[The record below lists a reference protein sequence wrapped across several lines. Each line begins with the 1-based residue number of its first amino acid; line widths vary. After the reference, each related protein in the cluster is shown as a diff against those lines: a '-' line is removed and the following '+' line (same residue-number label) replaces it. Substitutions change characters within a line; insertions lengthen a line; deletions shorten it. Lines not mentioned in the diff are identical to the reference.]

1 VQLVASAETAAAV
14 GMAAEVE
21 VAAATGAEE
30 GVELTSFEDIAAAEI
45 VWDVADITA
54 MEYGTALRPEAAGL
68 AATPAL
74 AAIELA
80 AAADGMEHDAQGS
93 ITADQPTL
101 QQKPMVDVTC
111 DSLLDV
117 MLGTPLAGL
126 RHAIELDPLSA
137 EQQEGRALGEQ
148 AFSRGVKA
156 VQQVMKDGAA
166 LQTLLDRKHP
176 PPPVVALPTISASS
190 SKHRRVTR
198 GMRLLNS
205 LKVSE
210 TGGAL
215 EQHSMELQH
224 NLLSVSY

>member
-1 VQLVASAETAAAV
+1 
-14 GMAAEVE
+14 
-21 VAAATGAEE
+21 
-30 GVELTSFEDIAAAEI
+30 
-45 VWDVADITA
+45 
-54 MEYGTALRPEAAGL
+54 
-68 AATPAL
+68 
-74 AAIELA
+74 
-80 AAADGMEHDAQGS
+80 MEHDAQGS

-101 QQKPMVDVTC
+101 QQQPLVDVTR
-111 DSLLDV
+111 DNLLDV
-117 MLGTPLAGL
+117 MLGTPLAGP

-156 VQQVMKDGAA
+156 VQQAMKDGAA
-166 LQTLLDRKHP
+166 LQTLLDRKH
-176 PPPVVALPTISASS
+176 PPVVALPTISASS

-215 EQHSMELQH
+215 EQNSMELHH